1 MPRKARQKSGTGFYH
16 VIARGL
22 DKEPVFQTGA
32 EKRRNAGN
40 YQGKSG
46 EIPRCPFTLIV

>member
-22 DKEPVFQTGA
+22 DKEPVFQIGA
-32 EKRRNAGN
+32 EKRRMR
-40 YQGKSG
+40 
-46 EIPRCPFTLIV
+46 EIIRELSMHFIKLSV